1 MSSFE
6 SYNLNPSILAKI
18 TERGY
23 TQPTPI
29 QKLCF
34 EPILNKKDVLGIAQT
49 GTGKTAAFAL
59 PILTNLAKQKVI
71 VKPGHV
77 RCLILTPTRELADQV
92 ENNIEFYGMGLELSS
107 KIVIGG
113 VSKRLQVEALGNG
126 IDILVATPGRL
137 LDIVREGHIDFS
149 QLETLVLDEADA
161 MLDLGFFHD
170 VKWIIS
176 FIKVKK
182 QTLLF
187 SATMPEEI
195 SSLVKKLLIDPVKVQ
210 ASVESTTVDDID
222 QKLYLIKKVNKPAA
236 LMHILE
242 NDDVKSM
249 LIFSKTKMGADQIT
263 DFLKEESIVADAIHS
278 DRSQG
283 TRDKAINAFRNGE
296 IKVLVATDIA
306 ARGIDIDKVS
316 HVINWNLPE
325 DPRNYV
331 HRVGRTA
338 RAGNKGIAITFC
350 VENDIP
356 VIKTIEKII
365 DRKIAIDPDQP
376 FHVGFPM
383 VIKLSKR
390 EKLLKAKIKKKKN
403 NKKSN

>member
-1 MSSFE
+1 MSSFD
-6 SYNLNPSILAKI
+6 SYQLNQSVLEKI
-18 TERGY
+18 AERGY
-23 TQPTPI
+23 SHPTPI

-34 EPILNKKDVLGIAQT
+34 DPILNKQDVLGIAQT

-59 PILTNLAKQKVI
+59 PIITNLVKDKVV

-92 ENNIEFYGMGLELSS
+92 ENNIEYYASGVDLSS
-107 KIVIGG
+107 KIIIGG
-113 VSKRLQVEALGNG
+113 VSKRLQVEAIKEG
-126 IDILVATPGRL
+126 IDILVATPGRF

-195 SSLVKKLLIDPVKVQ
+195 SSLVKKLLVDPVKVQ
-210 ASVESTTVDDID
+210 ASTESTTVDDID
-222 QKLYLIKKVNKPAA
+222 QKLYLLKKVNKPNA

-242 NDDVKSM
+242 NEDVRSM

-263 DFLKEESIVADAIHS
+263 EFLKEESIEADTIHS
-278 DRSQG
+278 DSVI
-283 TRDKAINAFRNGE
+283 KAFRDGE

-338 RAGNKGIAITFC
+338 RAGSKGCAITFC

-356 VIKTIEKII
+356 VIKTIETII
-365 DRKIAIDPDQP
+365 DKKIPIDETQP
-376 FHVGFPM
+376 FHAGFSI

-390 EKLLKAKIKKKKN
+390 EKLLKAKTKKKKN
-403 NKKSN
+403 NKKKN

>member
-1 MSSFE
+1 MSSFD
-6 SYNLNPSILAKI
+6 SFKLDPSILSKI
-18 TERGY
+18 AERGY
-23 TQPTPI
+23 KEPTPI
-29 QKLCF
+29 QELAF
-34 EPILNKKDVLGIAQT
+34 EAILNKQDLLGIAQT

-59 PILTNLAKQKVI
+59 PILTNLNSNKI
-71 VKPGHV
+71 DVKPGHV
-77 RCLILTPTRELADQV
+77 RCLILTPTRELADQI
-92 ENNIEFYGMGLELSS
+92 EKNIEFYSSGLDITS
-107 KIVIGG
+107 KIIIGG
-113 VSKRLQVEALGNG
+113 VSKRLQIEAIQSG

-137 LDIVREGHIDFS
+137 LDIVREGHIQFD

-195 SSLVKKLLIDPVKVQ
+195 SSLVKKLLVNPIKVQ

-222 QKLYLIKKVNKPAA
+222 QKLYLLKKINKPAA

-242 NDDVKSM
+242 NDDVRSM
-249 LIFSKTKMGADQIT
+249 LIFSKTKMGADQISE
-263 DFLKEESIVADAIHS
+263 FLKHESVVVDVIHS

-283 TRDKAINAFRNGE
+283 TRDKAIKAFREGE

-338 RAGNKGIAITFC
+338 RAGSKGKAITFT
-350 VENDIP
+350 VENDIA
-356 VIKTIEKII
+356 VIKAIEEIIKQKIEI
-365 DRKIAIDPDQP
+365 DVNHP

-383 VIKLSKR
+383 VVKLSKK
-390 EKLLKAKIKKKKN
+390 ELLIRTKERKKKN
-403 NKKSN
+403 NKKK